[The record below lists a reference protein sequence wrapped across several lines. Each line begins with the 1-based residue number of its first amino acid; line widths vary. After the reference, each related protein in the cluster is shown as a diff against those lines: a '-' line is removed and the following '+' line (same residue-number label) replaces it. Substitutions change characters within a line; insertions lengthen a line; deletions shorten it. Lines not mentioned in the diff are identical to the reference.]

1 MTHVLL
7 GCLLALAVAAPQN
20 TADDKRTR
28 DLHVKVIDSSG
39 KPVPGLTAEDFIVR
53 EDGAQREVL
62 KVGPSTAPMTI
73 AILVDD
79 SQAAQF
85 AIQHL
90 RIGLQDFIAALPDSA
105 EIALATFGER
115 PTSVVEY
122 TTSRETLKRGITRIF
137 ARQGAG
143 AYLQDAIVDVSRG
156 LQKRNDPRPI
166 IVAITTEGVEF
177 SNARHE
183 QALRELQKSGAVLH
197 VLTIGPA
204 VAPTEE
210 EMRSRAILVAEGTR
224 ITGGRRDQLLSEM
237 ALSERLKQVA
247 EELKNTQPYQVTYAR
262 PERLVPAEMVEIT
275 LKRPGLRALPP
286 KRAAGR

>member
-1 MTHVLL
+1 MMHVLL
-7 GCLLALAVAAPQN
+7 GCLIGLAFAVPQN
-20 TADDKRTR
+20 SDADKRTR
-28 DLHVKVIDSSG
+28 DLHVNVVDSSG

-53 EDGAQREVL
+53 EDGSQREVL

-73 AILVDD
+73 SILVDD

-85 AIQHL
+85 AIQQL
-90 RIGLQDFIAALPDSA
+90 RIGLEGFITALPESA

-115 PTSVVEY
+115 PTSIVEY

-143 AYLQDAIVDVSRG
+143 AYLQDAIVEVSRG
-156 LQKRNDPRPI
+156 LQKRNDARPM
-166 IVAITTEGVEF
+166 IVAIATEGVEF

-197 VLTIGPA
+197 VLTIGPP

-224 ITGGRRDQLLSEM
+224 LTGGRRDQLLSEM
-237 ALSERLKQVA
+237 AIPERLKQLA
-247 EELKNTQPYQVTYAR
+247 EELKNAQPYQVTYAR
-262 PERLVPAEMVEIT
+262 PERLVPAEMVEVT
-275 LKRPGLRALPP
+275 LKKPGLRAFPS